1 MIVRMGVVQLAQ
13 NAAVDPF
20 SPLLQVGVTGAV
32 LVIALLA
39 LRAVY
44 QQQVRQLEET
54 VKAERERAAR
64 AENALND
71 LNTDVRD
78 RVLVVM
84 GNAGEAFRESLRA
97 MEGRR

>member
-1 MIVRMGVVQLAQ
+1 MIVRMGIVQLAQ
-13 NAAVDPF
+13 GAAADPF
-20 SPLLQVGVTGAV
+20 SPLASAGIVGSV

-54 VKAERERAAR
+54 VKAERERAVK
-64 AENALND
+64 AESALNE
-71 LNTDVRD
+71 LNADVRD
-78 RVLVVM
+78 RVLTTM
-84 GNAGEAFRESLRA
+84 GSAAEAFRESLRA